1 MKECKIMG
9 KQENLEKT
17 EKKSAMESAGAKD
30 PHRYDDM
37 LFLPHH
43 VSSSHPPMSMENRA
57 AQFSPFAA
65 LTGYGDVVKEAGRWT
80 EQKIELDE
88 TEKELSKQAFDRH
101 IRIIDPEK
109 RDYRTLPVC
118 RDKDDQKFMELA
130 YDAHASCL
138 ITKDKALLKLAIKNR
153 KNGYFT
159 IITPDQWIAGKH
171 RTTISA

>member
-1 MKECKIMG
+1 MKSELAVLDTNIC
-9 KQENLEKT
+9 L
-17 EKKSAMESAGAKD
+17 D
-30 PHRYDDM
+30 
-37 LFLPHH
+37 LFVFHD
-43 VSSSHPPMSMENRA
+43 
-57 AQFSPFAA
+57 A
-65 LTGYGDVVKEAGRWT
+65 LASDLLKAIQDNTLIAITREDCRSEWLRVLDYPKLA
-80 EQKIELDE
+80 LDE

>member
-1 MKECKIMG
+1 MKSELAVLDTNIC
-9 KQENLEKT
+9 L
-17 EKKSAMESAGAKD
+17 D
-30 PHRYDDM
+30 
-37 LFLPHH
+37 LFVFHD
-43 VSSSHPPMSMENRA
+43 
-57 AQFSPFAA
+57 A
-65 LTGYGDVVKEAGRWT
+65 LASDLLKAIQDNTLIAITREDCRSEWLRVLDYPKLA
-80 EQKIELDE
+80 LDE
-88 TEKELSKQAFDRH
+88 TEKELSKQAYDRH

>member
-1 MKECKIMG
+1 MKSELAVLDTNIC
-9 KQENLEKT
+9 L
-17 EKKSAMESAGAKD
+17 D
-30 PHRYDDM
+30 
-37 LFLPHH
+37 LFVFHD
-43 VSSSHPPMSMENRA
+43 
-57 AQFSPFAA
+57 A
-65 LTGYGDVVKEAGRWT
+65 LASDLLKAIQDNTLIAITREDCRSEWLRVLDYPKLA
-80 EQKIELDE
+80 LDE

-138 ITKDKALLKLAIKNR
+138 ITKDKALLKLAINNR

>member
-1 MKECKIMG
+1 MKSELAVLDTNIC
-9 KQENLEKT
+9 L
-17 EKKSAMESAGAKD
+17 D
-30 PHRYDDM
+30 
-37 LFLPHH
+37 LFVFHD
-43 VSSSHPPMSMENRA
+43 
-57 AQFSPFAA
+57 A
-65 LTGYGDVVKEAGRWT
+65 LASDLLKAIQDNTLIAITREDCRSEWLRVLDYPKLA
-80 EQKIELDE
+80 LDE
-88 TEKELSKQAFDRH
+88 TEKEVSKQAFDRH

>member
-1 MKECKIMG
+1 MKSELAVLDTKICLDLFVFHDALAS
-9 KQENLEKT
+9 NLLKAIQDNTLIAITREDCRSEWLRVLDYPKL
-17 EKKSAMESAGAKD
+17 A
-30 PHRYDDM
+30 
-37 LFLPHH
+37 
-43 VSSSHPPMSMENRA
+43 
-57 AQFSPFAA
+57 
-65 LTGYGDVVKEAGRWT
+65 
-80 EQKIELDE
+80 LDE

>member
-1 MKECKIMG
+1 MKSELAVLDTNIC
-9 KQENLEKT
+9 L
-17 EKKSAMESAGAKD
+17 D
-30 PHRYDDM
+30 
-37 LFLPHH
+37 LFVFHD
-43 VSSSHPPMSMENRA
+43 
-57 AQFSPFAA
+57 A
-65 LTGYGDVVKEAGRWT
+65 LASDLLKAIQDNTLIAITREDCRSEWLRVLDYPKLA
-80 EQKIELDE
+80 LDE

-171 RTTISA
+171 HTTISA

>member
-1 MKECKIMG
+1 MKSELAVLDTNIC
-9 KQENLEKT
+9 L
-17 EKKSAMESAGAKD
+17 D
-30 PHRYDDM
+30 
-37 LFLPHH
+37 LFVFHD
-43 VSSSHPPMSMENRA
+43 
-57 AQFSPFAA
+57 A
-65 LTGYGDVVKEAGRWT
+65 LASDLLKAIQDNTLIAITREDCRSEWLRVLDYPKLA
-80 EQKIELDE
+80 LDE

-159 IITPDQWIAGKH
+159 IITPDQWIARKH

>member
-1 MKECKIMG
+1 MKSELAVLDTNIC
-9 KQENLEKT
+9 L
-17 EKKSAMESAGAKD
+17 D
-30 PHRYDDM
+30 
-37 LFLPHH
+37 LFVFHD
-43 VSSSHPPMSMENRA
+43 
-57 AQFSPFAA
+57 A
-65 LTGYGDVVKEAGRWT
+65 LASDLLKAIQDNTLIAITREDYRSEWLRVLDYPKLA
-80 EQKIELDE
+80 LDE